1 MNVVISPGDFNT
13 QLVYF
18 TDKKAN
24 THIPNST
31 FNRITYSTN
40 DFIMNGIY
48 IQFELNVRSTEK
60 NFNNNIYNCHFDA
73 AHPHNKMVIEIFE
86 KIEVDILQKWNR
98 THAAITV
105 PVPVPVLVNTN
116 TNTNTNT
123 NAKCRYDII
132 QQLRDGVISVWKQD
146 LYITDKPQF
155 YHFIIKISGVWEN
168 DTDNEYGL
176 TYKCI

>member
-1 MNVVISPGDFNT
+1 MNVVISPRDFNI

-31 FNRITYSTN
+31 FNRITYSTS

-48 IQFELNVRSTEK
+48 IQFELNVKSTDK
-60 NFNNNIYNCHFDA
+60 NFNNNIYNCHFDT
-73 AHPHNKMVIEIFE
+73 AHPHNKIVVDIFE
-86 KIEVDILQKWNR
+86 KIEHDILQKWNR
-98 THAAITV
+98 AHGIAGAGV
-105 PVPVPVLVNTN
+105 GALPA
-116 TNTNTNT
+116 

-132 QQLRDGVISVWKQD
+132 QQLREGVISVWKHD

>member
-1 MNVVISPGDFNT
+1 MNVVISPEDFNIN
-13 QLVYF
+13 LVYF

-48 IQFELNVRSTEK
+48 IQFELNVRSIEK
-60 NFNNNIYNCHFDA
+60 NFNNNIYNCHFDV
-73 AHPHNKMVIEIFE
+73 AHPHNKKVIDVFK
-86 KIEVDILQKWNR
+86 KIEADILQKWNHTR
-98 THAAITV
+98 GVSVSGYGSVSA
-105 PVPVPVLVNTN
+105 PPR
-116 TNTNTNT
+116 
-123 NAKCRYDII
+123 CRYDVI
-132 QQLRDGVISVWKQD
+132 QQLHDGVISVWKQD

-168 DTDNEYGL
+168 EAENEYGL

>member
-1 MNVVISPGDFNT
+1 MNVVISPRDFNT

-31 FNRITYSTN
+31 FNRITYSTS
-40 DFIMNGIY
+40 DFIMNGVY

-60 NFNNNIYNCHFDA
+60 NFNNNIYNCHFDV
-73 AHPHNKMVIEIFE
+73 AHPHNKMVIDIFE
-86 KIEVDILQKWNR
+86 KIEADILEKWNK
-98 THAAITV
+98 THAGGAGAGTGMSV
-105 PVPVPVLVNTN
+105 AAVASS
-116 TNTNTNT
+116 
-123 NAKCRYDII
+123 AKCRYDIV

-168 DTDNEYGL
+168 ETDNEYGL

>member
-1 MNVVISPGDFNT
+1 MNVVISPRDFNN

-31 FNRITYSTN
+31 FNRITYSTS
-40 DFIMNGIY
+40 DFIMNGVY

-60 NFNNNIYNCHFDA
+60 NFNNNIYNCHFDV
-73 AHPHNKMVIEIFE
+73 AHPHNKKVIDIFE
-86 KIEVDILQKWNR
+86 KIEADILEKWNK
-98 THAAITV
+98 THAGISVAAS
-105 PVPVPVLVNTN
+105 
-116 TNTNTNT
+116 
-123 NAKCRYDII
+123 AKCRYDIV

>member
-1 MNVVISPGDFNT
+1 MNVVISPRDFNS

-18 TDKKAN
+18 TDKKVN

-48 IQFELNVRSTEK
+48 VQFELNVKSTEK
-60 NFNNNIYNCHFDA
+60 NFNNNNIYNCHFDA
-73 AHPHNKMVIEIFE
+73 AHPHNKMVIDIFE
-86 KIEVDILQKWNR
+86 KIEADILQKWNR
-98 THAAITV
+98 QRDSVVSAS
-105 PVPVPVLVNTN
+105 TN
-116 TNTNTNT
+116 AH
-123 NAKCRYDII
+123 AKCRYDII
-132 QQLRDGVISVWKQD
+132 QQLREGVISVWKQD

>member
-1 MNVVISPGDFNT
+1 MNVVISPGNFNT

-18 TDKKAN
+18 TDKKVN

-31 FNRITYSTN
+31 FNRITYSTS

-48 IQFELNVRSTEK
+48 IQFELNIRSTEK

-73 AHPHNKMVIEIFE
+73 THPHNKMVIDIFE

-98 THAAITV
+98 MRAHAGSSTTLNTHIR
-105 PVPVPVLVNTN
+105 
-116 TNTNTNT
+116 
-123 NAKCRYDII
+123 CRYDII

-146 LYITDKPQF
+146 LYISDKPQF

-168 DTDNEYGL
+168 ETENEYGL

>member
-1 MNVVISPGDFNT
+1 MNVVISLRDFNT

-31 FNRITYSTN
+31 FNRITYSTS

-73 AHPHNKMVIEIFE
+73 AHPHNKMVIDIFD
-86 KIEVDILQKWNR
+86 KIEADILEKWNKTR
-98 THAAITV
+98 AHAGMSVVTA
-105 PVPVPVLVNTN
+105 P
-116 TNTNTNT
+116 
-123 NAKCRYDII
+123 AKCRYDII

-146 LYITDKPQF
+146 LYISDKPQF

-168 DTDNEYGL
+168 ETENEYGL

>member
-1 MNVVISPGDFNT
+1 MNVVISPRDFNT

-18 TDKKAN
+18 TDKKVN

-31 FNRITYSTN
+31 FNRITYSTS

-48 IQFELNVRSTEK
+48 IQFELNIRSTEK

-73 AHPHNKMVIEIFE
+73 AHPHNKMVVDIFE
-86 KIEVDILQKWNR
+86 KIEADILEKWNKTR
-98 THAAITV
+98 AHVHAGSTS
-105 PVPVPVLVNTN
+105 NR
-116 TNTNTNT
+116 
-123 NAKCRYDII
+123 CCYDII
-132 QQLRDGVISVWKQD
+132 QQLHDGVISVWKQD
-146 LYITDKPQF
+146 LYISDKPQF

-168 DTDNEYGL
+168 ETDNEYGL